1 MLEIRASMALNHH
14 RINHLSDLVQIH
26 ESYQIQWESRLNNA
40 VALCRKEIWIAIVY
54 VDFQIMH
61 AQIVIYGEL
70 AWKIRWL
77 NESVT
82 FWDQSWISLDCR
94 FVFNDSLR
102 VEFSSIF
109 WHLIIGYKFFCIA
122 AALEILRQ
130 MSRQYPRFIQTYET
144 FVHMNQSLCTSWC
157 FIKSTKMQI
166 TWSWMNIQEWA
177 PELERHRGSKFVWVQ
192 FYFHH
197 IGMVPL
203 QVCSE
208 L

>member
-1 MLEIRASMALNHH
+1 MSKRNFNCHCLRRFPDHAALN
-14 RINHLSDLVQIH
+14 RDLWWAGLEHQMA
-26 ESYQIQWESRLNNA
+26 QWVCNFLRSILNIIRLLENIRRFCTGWSS
-40 VALCRKEIWIAIVY
+40 VEILA
-54 VDFQIMH
+54 FQKCGH
-61 AQIVIYGEL
+61 FF
-70 AWKIRWL
+70 
-77 NESVT
+77 VT
-82 FWDQSWISLDCR
+82 
-94 FVFNDSLR
+94 
-102 VEFSSIF
+102 
-109 WHLIIGYKFFCIA
+109 A
-122 AALEILRQ
+122 TALEILSQVLRQ
-130 MSRQYPRFIQTYET
+130 NPRFIQTYET

-203 QVCSE
+203 QVCSG

>member
-1 MLEIRASMALNHH
+1 MKASVALTHH
-14 RINHLSDLVQIH
+14 LLNHLSDLVQIH
-26 ESYQIQWESRLNNA
+26 ELYQIQWESRLNNA

-54 VDFQIMH
+54 VDFKIMH

-82 FWDQSWISLDCR
+82 FWDQSWISLHCR

-109 WHLIIGYKFFCIA
+109 WHLIIGYKFSSIA

-166 TWSWMNIQEWA
+166 TWSWM
-177 PELERHRGSKFVWVQ
+177 KT
-192 FYFHH
+192 
-197 IGMVPL
+197 
-203 QVCSE
+203 
-208 L
+208 